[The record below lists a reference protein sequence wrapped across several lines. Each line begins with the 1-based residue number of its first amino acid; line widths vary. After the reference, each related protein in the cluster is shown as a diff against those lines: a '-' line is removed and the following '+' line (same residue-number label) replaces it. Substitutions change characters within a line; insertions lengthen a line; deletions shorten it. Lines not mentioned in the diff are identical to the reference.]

1 MAIAGFALFVLG
13 LVFLIVAPINKR
25 KNSRCSAQTQ
35 GTLKDIWKRRR
46 SNGPDTKTYVYTY
59 SVDGVEYRI
68 SSSTRGKGASQ
79 VGDSCTIWYNPK
91 KPKEAQPFHY
101 ESAKAY
107 RIVFVIG
114 IVLVLVGIV
123 LTVVGL

>member
-1 MAIAGFALFVLG
+1 MAAAGFALLILG
-13 LVFLIVAPINKR
+13 IVFLIIGPINKR

-59 SVDGVEYRI
+59 SVDGVEYRT